1 MNDNDIYFLGADFG
15 SATEAIETAMTGG
28 RVVVFEENEHHRPR
42 LKMYN
47 FSENEA
53 EEIYD
58 VMKKQLPKGGKT
70 QFFTQKFRRNKG

>member
-28 RVVVFEENEHHRPR
+28 KVLIFEENEYHRPR

-47 FSENEA
+47 FSEDEA
-53 EEIYD
+53 KEIYD